1 MGNTI
6 NISGVNPTAYNLQG
20 VIITAVP
27 TTSSFT
33 IASTL
38 TTAYV
43 GNGLAISLT
52 PTSAWYNLSYSVD
65 SYLADK
71 ILVGTD
77 VTVLPPTYVPI
88 YLSATI
94 TAQSSFRNADI
105 KLAVYQAMLGA
116 GGLFQYENN
125 SFARTINISEVT
137 SAIQNVEGVVS
148 VALTQLSKDG
158 AATVNT
164 LTLAANEIPY
174 LLASNLVSTVTGGV

>member
-1 MGNTI
+1 
-6 NISGVNPTAYNLQG
+6 
-20 VIITAVP
+20 
-27 TTSSFT
+27 
-33 IASTL
+33 
-38 TTAYV
+38 
-43 GNGLAISLT
+43 
-52 PTSAWYNLSYSVD
+52 
-65 SYLADK
+65 
-71 ILVGTD
+71 
-77 VTVLPPTYVPI
+77 
-88 YLSATI
+88 
-94 TAQSSFRNADI
+94 
-105 KLAVYQAMLGA
+105 MLGA